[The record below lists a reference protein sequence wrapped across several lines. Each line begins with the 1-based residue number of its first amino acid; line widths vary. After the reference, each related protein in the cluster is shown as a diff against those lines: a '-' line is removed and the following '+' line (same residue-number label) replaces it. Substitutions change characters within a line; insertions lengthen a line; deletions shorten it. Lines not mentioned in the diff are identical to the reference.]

1 MLATPAT
8 LAIAVLLPCLLVAV
22 PLPWRRGSRQP
33 DRRLA
38 WLQRLRQRMRPHA
51 LAARPAARAHPPAA
65 APSRAETPTP

>member
-1 MLATPAT
+1 MLATPPT

-51 LAARPAARAHPPAA
+51 RAARAHPPAA